1 MQLGWLPLAIFI
13 LSNEMDIR
21 AALRWSDPE
30 RDVALARNCALKL
43 LNAGELTCVWS
54 GRPLRANT
62 LDVDHCFPWS
72 AWPCDHLWNLMPTH
86 KEVAVAVNVEDVFQG
101 REVQRVACT
110 TISKFRSG
118 RKDGRNTL
126 WPTVGFTGIM
136 ISAEMNLAEIIEEL
150 PKLTV
155 EERQAI
161 YRQIEELD
169 GEPQF
174 EATEEMRRAID
185 EATRSLEA
193 GKGIPLEEVRQRFL
207 AKWAT
212 K

>member
-1 MQLGWLPLAIFI
+1 M
-13 LSNEMDIR
+13 
-21 AALRWSDPE
+21 
-30 RDVALARNCALKL
+30 
-43 LNAGELTCVWS
+43 
-54 GRPLRANT
+54 
-62 LDVDHCFPWS
+62 
-72 AWPCDHLWNLMPTH
+72 
-86 KEVAVAVNVEDVFQG
+86 
-101 REVQRVACT
+101 
-110 TISKFRSG
+110 
-118 RKDGRNTL
+118 
-126 WPTVGFTGIM
+126 GFTGIM
-136 ISAEMNLAEIIEEL
+136 ISAKMNLAEIIEEL

>member
-1 MQLGWLPLAIFI
+1 M
-13 LSNEMDIR
+13 
-21 AALRWSDPE
+21 
-30 RDVALARNCALKL
+30 V
-43 LNAGELTCVWS
+43 
-54 GRPLRANT
+54 
-62 LDVDHCFPWS
+62 S
-72 AWPCDHLWNLMPTH
+72 A
-86 KEVAVAVNVEDVFQG
+86 K
-101 REVQRVACT
+101 
-110 TISKFRSG
+110 
-118 RKDGRNTL
+118 
-126 WPTVGFTGIM
+126 
-136 ISAEMNLAEIIEEL
+136 MNLAEIIEEL
-150 PKLTV
+150 PKLTA

-174 EATEEMRRAID
+174 EATEEMCAAID

>member
-1 MQLGWLPLAIFI
+1 
-13 LSNEMDIR
+13 
-21 AALRWSDPE
+21 
-30 RDVALARNCALKL
+30 
-43 LNAGELTCVWS
+43 
-54 GRPLRANT
+54 
-62 LDVDHCFPWS
+62 
-72 AWPCDHLWNLMPTH
+72 
-86 KEVAVAVNVEDVFQG
+86 
-101 REVQRVACT
+101 
-110 TISKFRSG
+110 
-118 RKDGRNTL
+118 
-126 WPTVGFTGIM
+126 M
-136 ISAEMNLAEIIEEL
+136 ISAKMNLAEIIEEL

>member
-1 MQLGWLPLAIFI
+1 M
-13 LSNEMDIR
+13 S
-21 AALRWSDPE
+21 
-30 RDVALARNCALKL
+30 
-43 LNAGELTCVWS
+43 
-54 GRPLRANT
+54 
-62 LDVDHCFPWS
+62 
-72 AWPCDHLWNLMPTH
+72 
-86 KEVAVAVNVEDVFQG
+86 
-101 REVQRVACT
+101 
-110 TISKFRSG
+110 
-118 RKDGRNTL
+118 
-126 WPTVGFTGIM
+126 
-136 ISAEMNLAEIIEEL
+136 LAEIIEEL

-169 GEPQF
+169 GAPLF
-174 EATEEMRRAID
+174 EATEEMRAAID

>member
-1 MQLGWLPLAIFI
+1 VEQGIARLY
-13 LSNEMDIR
+13 R
-21 AALRWSDPE
+21 ASASFQDTCKHVWH
-30 RDVALARNCALKL
+30 L
-43 LNAGELTCVWS
+43 LWVLAGESLLSRSLETKGFSLVN
-54 GRPLRANT
+54 RKHTVANGG
-62 LDVDHCFPWS
+62 LHGY
-72 AWPCDHLWNLMPTH
+72 N
-86 KEVAVAVNVEDVFQG
+86 
-101 REVQRVACT
+101 
-110 TISKFRSG
+110 
-118 RKDGRNTL
+118 
-126 WPTVGFTGIM
+126 GFGK
-136 ISAEMNLAEIIEEL
+136 MNLAEIIEEL
-150 PKLTV
+150 PKLTA

-174 EATEEMRRAID
+174 EATEEMRAAID

>member
-1 MQLGWLPLAIFI
+1 
-13 LSNEMDIR
+13 
-21 AALRWSDPE
+21 
-30 RDVALARNCALKL
+30 
-43 LNAGELTCVWS
+43 
-54 GRPLRANT
+54 
-62 LDVDHCFPWS
+62 
-72 AWPCDHLWNLMPTH
+72 
-86 KEVAVAVNVEDVFQG
+86 
-101 REVQRVACT
+101 
-110 TISKFRSG
+110 
-118 RKDGRNTL
+118 
-126 WPTVGFTGIM
+126 VGFTGIM
-136 ISAEMNLAEIIEEL
+136 VSAKMNLAEIIEEL
-150 PKLTV
+150 PKLTA

-174 EATEEMRRAID
+174 EATEEMRAALD